1 MAPPV
6 QDQPTAVDAKSDQAQ
21 PNSVTM
27 ERSDS
32 KTTLTPR
39 NKPGKKPLAT
49 HQQNVNTASESKSAK
64 QIWLILSPTLH
75 APAPDFSNSASTAT
89 LSTKPT
95 MQTKALADHKWIE
108 LTPPRA

>member
-6 QDQPTAVDAKSDQAQ
+6 QEQPTLADASPYQAQ
-21 PNSVTM
+21 HDSVTM
-27 ERSDS
+27 ERSDL
-32 KTTLTPR
+32 KTTPTPR

-49 HQQNVNTASESKSAK
+49 HQQNADTGSESKSPK
-64 QIWLILSPTLH
+64 QTRLVLSPTLH
-75 APAPDFSNSASTAT
+75 TPAPNFSDSASTAT

-108 LTPPRA
+108 LTPRRG